1 MKNMPKI
8 FIWFGA
14 GVIIMGIIAAAV
26 IGQAKKSQTD
36 LPEYGEVP
44 QFEFVNQDGEP
55 YGLED
60 FKGKVS
66 VLDFIFTNC
75 PGPCPIMSSK
85 MEDLYNYYDG
95 AEQVQ
100 FISIS
105 VDPARDT
112 LEALQAYAVR
122 HSVDDDR
129 WNFLRA
135 PIDEVKTL
143 SVEGFML
150 GGDFPMGHST
160 KFVLIDQQGQIRGYY
175 RSMEDAS
182 LNALKTHIEALAR
195 QNLS

>member
-1 MKNMPKI
+1 MKNVPKI
-8 FIWFGA
+8 FLWFGA
-14 GVIIMGIIAAAV
+14 GVIIMGVVAAVV
-26 IGQAKKSQTD
+26 IGQAKKSQAN

-44 QFEFVNQDGEP
+44 QFQFVNQDGEP
-55 YGLED
+55 FGLED
-60 FKGKVS
+60 MKGKVT

-75 PGPCPIMSSK
+75 PGPCPIMTSK
-85 MEDLYNYYDG
+85 MEELYHHYDN

-100 FISIS
+100 FVSIS

-112 LEALQAYAVR
+112 LQALQAYAAR
-122 HSVDDDR
+122 HNVDDDR

-135 PIDEVKTL
+135 PIDEVRTL

-160 KFVLIDQQGQIRGYY
+160 KFVLIDPQGEIRGYY

-195 QNLS
+195 QSLS